1 MNTGKLN
8 RRLSYMAA
16 GTFVDDGFGGKTQTV
31 AGATTETWAG
41 ARQLSARELLSYG
54 LPVTHRT
61 FEFMFL
67 YERGVNILEGT
78 LITYESKQFR
88 VISVIEQDEAKR
100 VIKVLAV
107 NQ

>member
-8 RRLSYMAA
+8 KRITYTGA
-16 GTFVDDGFGGKTQTV
+16 GTYIDDGFGGKTQTV
-31 AGATTETWAG
+31 AGATTETWSG
-41 ARQLSARELLSYG
+41 VRQLTAREVLSYG
-54 LPVTHRT
+54 LPVTYRT
-61 FEFMFL
+61 FEFWFL
-67 YERGVNILEGT
+67 YERGANISEGT
-78 LITYESKQFR
+78 IISYESKTFR